1 MIKLIKDK
9 ALLLNEKE
17 YIKDDEAAKKIKIF

>member
-17 YIKDDEAAKKIKIF
+17 YIKDEASKKIEIF